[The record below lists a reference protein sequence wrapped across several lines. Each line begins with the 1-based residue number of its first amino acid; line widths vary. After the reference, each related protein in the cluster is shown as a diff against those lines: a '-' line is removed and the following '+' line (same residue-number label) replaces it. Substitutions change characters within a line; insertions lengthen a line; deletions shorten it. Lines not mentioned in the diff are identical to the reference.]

1 MRPVVVAATRRRP
14 PATTRRKQNVQALVT
29 GGRGGIGRS
38 IVERLAAKGYDV
50 VSADVAPA
58 TTDDLAHGSITHVV
72 VDLTDEVAVTDM
84 VRDASAGGLHVLVNC
99 AGISPKR
106 DGAAPQ
112 VPDIDLDE
120 WDRVFSV
127 NVRSCFLTIRE
138 AWSFFPDHDNASIVN
153 VVSAVAKLAAAGPPG
168 TSYGLTHPAGAHY
181 CASKAALGN
190 LTASVA
196 RALGD
201 RGVRCNGVAPGY
213 INSGMRNAT
222 SPEVEETVVR
232 QLPLGRP
239 GTSLEVANVVEFLVS
254 PAASYLTGEIID
266 VDGGWSPD

>member
-1 MRPVVVAATRRRP
+1 M
-14 PATTRRKQNVQALVT
+14 QQAIVT
-29 GGRGGIGRS
+29 GGRGGIGS
-38 IVERLAAKGYDV
+38 AIVDRLSTAGYRV
-50 VSADVAPA
+50 LVADVTPSPDAQA
-58 TTDDLAHGSITHVV
+58 TEAGLTHVE
-72 VDLTDEVAVTDM
+72 VDLTDEDAVVDM
-84 VRDASAGGLHVLVNC
+84 VRSVASDGLHVLVNC

-106 DGAAPQ
+106 NGASPQ
-112 VPDIDLDE
+112 IPDIDVDE

-138 AWSFFPDHDNASIVN
+138 AWPYLVEHDNASIVN
-153 VVSAVAKLAAAGPPG
+153 VVSAVAKIAASGPPG

-181 CASKAALGN
+181 CASKAALAN
-190 LTASVA
+190 LTLSVA

-222 SPEVEETVVR
+222 APAVEQAVVR

-239 GTSLEVANVVEFLVS
+239 GTSAEVANVVEFLVS
-254 PAASYLTGEIID
+254 PAAAYLTGEIID

>member
-1 MRPVVVAATRRRP
+1 M
-14 PATTRRKQNVQALVT
+14 QAIVT
-29 GGRGGIGRS
+29 GGRGGIGRA
-38 IVERLAAKGYDV
+38 IVERLATSGYRV
-50 VSADVAPA
+50 VSADVAPVA
-58 TTDDLAHGSITHVV
+58 DDETSIDGVSHVV
-72 VDLTDEVAVTDM
+72 TDLTDEGAVRGM
-84 VRDASAGGLHVLVNC
+84 VRDASTDGLHVLVNC

-106 DGAAPQ
+106 NGAAPQ
-112 VPDIDLDE
+112 VPDIDLEE

-127 NVRSCFLTIRE
+127 NVRSCFLTTRE
-138 AWSFFPDHDNASIVN
+138 AWPHLVDHDNASVVN
-153 VVSAVAKLAAAGPPG
+153 VVSAVAKLAASGPPG

-181 CASKAALGN
+181 CASKAALAN
-190 LTASVA
+190 LTLSVS
-196 RALGD
+196 RALGS

-222 SPEVEETVVR
+222 SPEVEQAVVR

-239 GTSLEVANVVEFLVS
+239 GTSLEVANVVGFLVS

>member
-1 MRPVVVAATRRRP
+1 M
-14 PATTRRKQNVQALVT
+14 QAIVT
-29 GGRGGIGRS
+29 GGRGGIGRA
-38 IVERLAAKGYDV
+38 IVDRLASTGYDV
-50 VSADVAPA
+50 VAADVAPA
-58 TTDDLAHGSITHVV
+58 SDDDRSAAAVAHVV
-72 VDLTDEVAVTDM
+72 TDLTDEAAVSHM
-84 VRDASAGGLHVLVNC
+84 VRSASAGGLHVLVNC

-138 AWSFFPDHDNASIVN
+138 AWPFLVEHDNASIVN
-153 VVSAVAKLAAAGPPG
+153 VVSAVAKLAASGPPG

-190 LTASVA
+190 LTLSVA
-196 RALGD
+196 RALAD
-201 RGVRCNGVAPGY
+201 RGIRCNGVAPGY

-222 SPEVEETVVR
+222 SPEVEQAVVR

-239 GTSLEVANVVEFLVS
+239 GTSAEVANVVDFLVS

>member
-1 MRPVVVAATRRRP
+1 M
-14 PATTRRKQNVQALVT
+14 QAIVT
-29 GGRGGIGRS
+29 GGRGGIGRT
-38 IVERLAAKGYDV
+38 VVDRLASNGYDV

-58 TTDDLAHGSITHVV
+58 SSEDLAAAAVTHVV
-72 VDLTDEVAVTDM
+72 TDLTDENAVSEM
-84 VRDASAGGLHVLVNC
+84 VRNASAGGLHVLVNC

-106 DGAAPQ
+106 NGAAAQ

-138 AWSFFPDHDNASIVN
+138 AWPFLVDHDNASIVN
-153 VVSAVAKLAAAGPPG
+153 VVSTVAKAAASGPPG
-168 TSYGLTHPAGAHY
+168 TAYGLTHPAGAHY

-190 LTASVA
+190 LTLSVA
-196 RALGD
+196 RALGG

-222 SPEVEETVVR
+222 AQDVEQAVVR

-239 GTSLEVANVVEFLVS
+239 GTSAEVANVVEFLVS
-254 PAASYLTGEIID
+254 PAAAYLTGEIID

>member
-1 MRPVVVAATRRRP
+1 
-14 PATTRRKQNVQALVT
+14 VQAIVT
-29 GGRGGIGRS
+29 GGRGGIGRA
-38 IVERLAAKGYDV
+38 IVDRLVSTGYDV
-50 VSADVAPA
+50 VAADVAPA
-58 TTDDLAHGSITHVV
+58 SDDDLSAEAVAHVV
-72 VDLTDEVAVTDM
+72 TDLTDEAAVSDM
-84 VRDASAGGLHVLVNC
+84 VRSASAGGLHVLVNC

-106 DGAAPQ
+106 NGAAPQ

-138 AWSFFPDHDNASIVN
+138 AWPFLAEHDNASIVN
-153 VVSAVAKLAAAGPPG
+153 VVSAVAKLAASGPPG

-190 LTASVA
+190 LTLSVA
-196 RALGD
+196 RALAD
-201 RGVRCNGVAPGY
+201 RGIRCNGVAPGF

-222 SPEVEETVVR
+222 SPAVEQAVVR

-239 GTSLEVANVVEFLVS
+239 GTSAEVANVVDFLVS

>member
-1 MRPVVVAATRRRP
+1 M
-14 PATTRRKQNVQALVT
+14 QAIVT
-29 GGRGGIGRS
+29 GGRGGIGRA
-38 IVERLAAKGYDV
+38 IVERLVTSGYRV
-50 VSADVAPA
+50 VAADVAPV
-58 TTDDLAHGSITHVV
+58 AHDEADIDGVSHVV
-72 VDLTDEVAVTDM
+72 TDLTDEAAVREL
-84 VRDASAGGLHVLVNC
+84 VRDASADGLHVLVNC

-106 DGAAPQ
+106 NGSAPQ
-112 VPDIDLDE
+112 VPDIDLEE

-127 NVRSCFLTIRE
+127 NVRSCFLTTRE
-138 AWSFFPDHDNASIVN
+138 AWPHLVDHDNASVVN
-153 VVSAVAKLAAAGPPG
+153 VVSAVAKLAASGPPG

-181 CASKAALGN
+181 CASKAALAN
-190 LTASVA
+190 LTLSVS
-196 RALGD
+196 RALGS

-222 SPEVEETVVR
+222 SPEVEQAVVQ

-239 GTSLEVANVVEFLVS
+239 GTSLEVANVVGFLVS

>member
-1 MRPVVVAATRRRP
+1 M
-14 PATTRRKQNVQALVT
+14 QAIVT
-29 GGRGGIGRS
+29 GGRGGIGRA
-38 IVERLAAKGYDV
+38 VVDRLVSNGYDV
-50 VSADVAPA
+50 VSADLAPA
-58 TTDDLAHGSITHVV
+58 TEDDLSAEAVDHVV
-72 VDLTDEVAVTDM
+72 TDLTDEASVRAM
-84 VRDASAGGLHVLVNC
+84 VRNASAGGLHVLVNC

-106 DGAAPQ
+106 GGRAPQ

-138 AWSFFPDHDNASIVN
+138 AWPLLVQHDNASIVN
-153 VVSAVAKLAAAGPPG
+153 VVSAVARIAASGPPG

-181 CASKAALGN
+181 CASKAALHN
-190 LTASVA
+190 LTLSVA

-222 SPEVEETVVR
+222 AREVEQAVVR

-239 GTSLEVANVVEFLVS
+239 GTSAEVANVVEFLVS